1 MRRRWE
7 WSHGIAPR
15 LADVIDGALVP
26 RGRRVSLTLR
36 ALAPLPDAEGGV
48 GGEGGEGVGGS
59 GGVLPHKQSRE
70 RSGDELGGGEDR
82 GVSRQ
87 RTDQRLSQ

>member
-1 MRRRWE
+1 MEPWHRAAFGGCHRRAHSCRAAAA
-7 WSHGIAPR
+7 SP
-15 LADVIDGALVP
+15 
-26 RGRRVSLTLR
+26 LTLR

-87 RTDQRLSQ
+87 RTDQ